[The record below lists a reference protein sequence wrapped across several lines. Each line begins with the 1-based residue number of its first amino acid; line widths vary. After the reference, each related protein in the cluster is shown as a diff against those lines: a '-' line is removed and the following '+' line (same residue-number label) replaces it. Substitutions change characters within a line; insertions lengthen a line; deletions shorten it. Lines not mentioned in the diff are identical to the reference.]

1 MCSATGS
8 ELVVWHEQSPHD
20 ARCVWGQ
27 ETHGRGLLSG
37 FSNARAVLEMRK
49 WSQVY
54 TSLWQFRSESLVEP
68 LKELHFEAGRIWRV
82 SRLPCTFRSTCPQCF
97 LFFDCGQ
104 GGGSRWRTWAVPSVD
119 GPAHPIV
126 VRLSGV
132 NKGSENTRFT

>member
-54 TSLWQFRSESLVEP
+54 TSLWQFQSESLVES

-82 SRLPCTFRSTCPQCF
+82 SRLSCTFRSTCPQCF
-97 LFFDCGQ
+97 VFFWLADRAEALGVVLGLFL
-104 GGGSRWRTWAVPSVD
+104 SY

-132 NKGSENTRFT
+132 NKGTEITRFT